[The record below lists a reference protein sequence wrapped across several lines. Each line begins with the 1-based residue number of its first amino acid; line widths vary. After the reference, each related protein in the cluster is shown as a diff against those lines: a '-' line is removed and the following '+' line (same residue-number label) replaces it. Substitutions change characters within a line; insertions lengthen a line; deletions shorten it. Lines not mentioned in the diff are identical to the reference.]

1 LIPSEEASNEF
12 VVALECRE
20 NDALWRGSETWRTLL
35 KNLVSF
41 FEGAITA
48 TFARALDQ
56 LPSMQS
62 SKNQSEPHSSSSS
75 SPQIRR
81 ERGVT
86 SPRLVDVKSSKQKET
101 YKRSLS
107 RSRNRR
113 AFLCLLFSE
122 NSRSNRS
129 TDNNGQQQLSK
140 HYTALDK
147 KRLETTSSSAYPD
160 LSLTIESKEA
170 QASVYNTSDS
180 RKTRTKN

>member
-1 LIPSEEASNEF
+1 MLPQERPELIPSEEASNEF

-86 SPRLVDVKSSKQKET
+86 SPRLVDVKSSKQKRNIQEIPQQEQKPKSLPVPSIQRELTQQPKHRQQWPTTTLKTLHSARQEET
-101 YKRSLS
+101 RDNKLVCLS
-107 RSRNRR
+107 RSVV
-113 AFLCLLFSE
+113 
-122 NSRSNRS
+122 
-129 TDNNGQQQLSK
+129 D
-140 HYTALDK
+140 D
-147 KRLETTSSSAYPD
+147 
-160 LSLTIESKEA
+160 
-170 QASVYNTSDS
+170 
-180 RKTRTKN
+180 